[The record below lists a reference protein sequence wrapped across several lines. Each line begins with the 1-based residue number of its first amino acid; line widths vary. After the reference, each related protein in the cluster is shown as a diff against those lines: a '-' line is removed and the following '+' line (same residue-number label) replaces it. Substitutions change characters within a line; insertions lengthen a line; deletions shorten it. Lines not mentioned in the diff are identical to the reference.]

1 MIPFKFYFVVAIVGA
16 CIAVIW
22 WARYEAYNRGHQ
34 AAMQAVERSN
44 IDARNKAETERR
56 RIDSG
61 DDSRVRGFDRE

>member
-1 MIPFKFYFVVAIVGA
+1 MMSFKIYFTLAVVIVCAGF
-16 CIAVIW
+16 IVW
-22 WARYEAYNRGHQ
+22 VRHEAYNRGHQ
-34 AAMQAVERSN
+34 AAIQATEKAN

>member
-1 MIPFKFYFVVAIVGA
+1 MIPFKIYFALAIVVVCVGF
-16 CIAVIW
+16 IVW
-22 WARYEAYNRGHQ
+22 VRHEAYNRGQQ
-34 AAMQAVERSN
+34 AAMQAIERSN